1 MDYTTKSK
9 MNYKTRI
16 QYTID
21 ELETCVDAKTELEVR
36 RLLLM
41 MKEVYTKIIDHH
53 KKMIALGVKKNAP
66 TSAMA
71 DWPAEHLLMVIKRER
86 LIKRIRAI
94 RNKISQCLGGH
105 DYYIASLHL
114 FGDCRDY
121 STIK

>member
-1 MDYTTKSK
+1 MDYITKSK

-21 ELETCVDAKTELEVR
+21 ELETCLNAKTELEVR

-41 MKEVYTKIIDHH
+41 MKEVHAKVSDHH
-53 KKMIALGVKKNAP
+53 KKMIALGMNTNAP

-86 LIKRIRAI
+86 LIKRLRAI
-94 RNKISQCLGGH
+94 RNKITQRLGGH

-121 STIK
+121 SLIK